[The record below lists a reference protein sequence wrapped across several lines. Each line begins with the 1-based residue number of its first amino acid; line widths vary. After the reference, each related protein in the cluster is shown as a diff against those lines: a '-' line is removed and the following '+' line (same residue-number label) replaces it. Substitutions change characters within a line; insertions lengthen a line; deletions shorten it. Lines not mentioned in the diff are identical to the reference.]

1 MDTFKVLSFI
11 DRLSSDTI
19 KGNID
24 WERATRYAGVDP
36 NSPAMIAAIFSSNE
50 FRQIS
55 YSQSFIGQLPSKN
68 LVYLIDA
75 TTISGKSGV
84 KVHALEFYI
93 EDFVDHPHQLYV
105 DLSQLYRLRNAINS
119 YMAKKEAPL
128 EKLIDS
134 YLDS

>member
-36 NSPAMIAAIFSSNE
+36 NSPAMVAAIFASNE
-50 FRQIS
+50 FRQIA

-105 DLSQLYRLRNAINS
+105 DLSQVR
-119 YMAKKEAPL
+119 
-128 EKLIDS
+128 
-134 YLDS
+134 